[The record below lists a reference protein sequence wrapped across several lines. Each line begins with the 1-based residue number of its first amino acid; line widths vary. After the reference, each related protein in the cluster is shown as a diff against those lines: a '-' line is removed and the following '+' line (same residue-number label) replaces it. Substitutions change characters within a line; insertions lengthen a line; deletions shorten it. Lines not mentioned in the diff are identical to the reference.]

1 MDRVKGGYSSEAARR
16 RFFRYYFDFHR
27 WIRAQP
33 IENLQYLTRQFVQ
46 TYYTH
51 RKFDTLFG
59 GTDWWSDE
67 PSPRT
72 CKQVIKTVLQR
83 KSEYALRNMLKA

>member
-16 RFFRYYFDFHR
+16 RFFRDYFDFHR

-51 RKFDTLFG
+51 R
-59 GTDWWSDE
+59 E
-67 PSPRT
+67 
-72 CKQVIKTVLQR
+72 
-83 KSEYALRNMLKA
+83 